1 MQSEEMSLVKFLV
14 RFCGL
19 GCTKQQTEY
28 SRLFILALKPMN
40 FKICFHRV
48 EKKNCT
54 FISVAPSSK
63 EAWEKL
69 LTKAKKKVKN
79 RGDDKEGKRKIITQN
94 FHSHCHPFG

>member
-1 MQSEEMSLVKFLV
+1 MAWDAPSN
-14 RFCGL
+14 
-19 GCTKQQTEY
+19 
-28 SRLFILALKPMN
+28 RLNTHNYLLLALKPMN
-40 FKICFHRV
+40 FKTCFHRV

-79 RGDDKEGKRKIITQN
+79 GGDYKEGK
-94 FHSHCHPFG
+94 